1 MDFDP
6 NTHDPALSHSPIKA
20 VVAPRPIGWLST
32 LCPQGVA
39 NLAPY
44 SFFNLV
50 CDAPYMVMFAT
61 SGHKD
66 SFNNVRATGEFVWN
80 LVSEDLCEAMN
91 ASSGSVDPG
100 VDEFELA
107 GLEKAASRRV
117 APPRV
122 ARARAALECQLD
134 QIVDLKSDDPT
145 RRNSLV
151 VGTVRSVFIADDA
164 IVDGRFD
171 VASVRPLAR
180 LGYRDYALIDKTF
193 ELQRPD

>member
-6 NTHDPALSHSPIKA
+6 DALDPALSHNPIKA
-20 VVAPRPIGWLST
+20 MVAPRPIGWLST
-32 LCPQGVA
+32 LSRQGVA

-107 GLEKAASRRV
+107 ALEKAASCCV

-151 VGTVRSVFIADDA
+151 IGTVRNVFIADDA

-180 LGYRDYALIDKTF
+180 LGYRDYAIIDEAF

>member
-6 NTHDPALSHSPIKA
+6 NTGDPALSHSPIKA
-20 VVAPRPIGWLST
+20 MVAPRPIGWLST
-32 LCPQGVA
+32 LSPQGVA

-91 ASSGSVDPG
+91 ASSGSAAPG

-107 GLEKAASRRV
+107 GLEKAASRCV

-145 RRNSLV
+145 AGIRWSSGRCAACLSRM
-151 VGTVRSVFIADDA
+151 GRSST
-164 IVDGRFD
+164 
-171 VASVRPLAR
+171 VASM
-180 LGYRDYALIDKTF
+180 
-193 ELQRPD
+193 QRASGHWRGWAIATTR

>member
-1 MDFDP
+1 MDFEP
-6 NTHDPALSHSPIKA
+6 NTHDLALSHSPIKA
-20 VVAPRPIGWLST
+20 MVAPRPIGWLST
-32 LCPQGVA
+32 LSPQGVA

-151 VGTVRSVFIADDA
+151 IGTVRSVFIVDDA
-164 IVDGRFD
+164 IVHGRFD
-171 VASVRPLAR
+171 VASLRPLAR
-180 LGYRDYALIDKTF
+180 LGYRDYAVIDETF

>member
-6 NTHDPALSHSPIKA
+6 NNSDPALRHNPIKA
-20 VVAPRPIGWLST
+20 MVAPRPIGWLST
-32 LCPQGVA
+32 LSPQGVA

-80 LVSEDLCEAMN
+80 LVSKDLCEAMN

-107 GLEKAASRRV
+107 GLEKAASCCV

-122 ARARAALECQLD
+122 ALARAALECQLD

-151 VGTVRSVFIADDA
+151 IGTVRSVFIADDA
-164 IVDGRFD
+164 VVDGRFD

-180 LGYRDYALIDKTF
+180 LGYRDYAVIDEAF
-193 ELQRPD
+193 ELPRPD

>member
-6 NTHDPALSHSPIKA
+6 NNSDPALSHNPIKA
-20 VVAPRPIGWLST
+20 MVAPRPIGWLST
-32 LCPQGVA
+32 LSPQGVA

-80 LVSEDLCEAMN
+80 LVSKDLCEAMN

-107 GLEKAASRRV
+107 GLEKAASCCV

-151 VGTVRSVFIADDA
+151 IGTVRSVFIADDA
-164 IVDGRFD
+164 VVDGRFD
-171 VASVRPLAR
+171 VASVQPLAR
-180 LGYRDYALIDKTF
+180 LGYRDYAVIDEAF

>member
-1 MDFDP
+1 MEFDP

-20 VVAPRPIGWLST
+20 MVAPRPIGRLST
-32 LCPQGVA
+32 LSPQGVA

-107 GLEKAASRRV
+107 GLEKAASRCV

-151 VGTVRSVFIADDA
+151 IGTVRSVFIADDA
-164 IVDGRFD
+164 IVHGRFD
-171 VASVRPLAR
+171 VASLRPLAR
-180 LGYRDYALIDKTF
+180 LGYRDYAVIDETF

>member
-1 MDFDP
+1 MEFDP

-20 VVAPRPIGWLST
+20 MVAPRPIGWLST
-32 LCPQGVA
+32 LSPQGVA

-145 RRNSLV
+145 HSNSLV
-151 VGTVRSVFIADDA
+151 IGTVRSVFIADDA

-180 LGYRDYALIDKTF
+180 LGYRDYALIDETF

>member
-6 NTHDPALSHSPIKA
+6 NTRDPALSHSPIKA
-20 VVAPRPIGWLST
+20 MVAPRPIGWLST
-32 LCPQGVA
+32 LSPQGVA

-134 QIVDLKSDDPT
+134 QIVDLKSDDLS

-151 VGTVRSVFIADDA
+151 IGTVRSVFIADDA

-171 VASVRPLAR
+171 VASLRPMAR
-180 LGYRDYALIDKTF
+180 LGYRDYAVIDETF
-193 ELQRPD
+193 ELLRPD

>member
-1 MDFDP
+1 MDFNP
-6 NTHDPALSHSPIKA
+6 NTRDPALSHSPIKA
-20 VVAPRPIGWLST
+20 MVAPRPIGWLST
-32 LCPQGVA
+32 LSPQGVA

-91 ASSGSVDPG
+91 ASSGSVEPG

-107 GLEKAASRRV
+107 GLEKAASRCV

-134 QIVDLKSDDPT
+134 QIVDLKSDDLS

-151 VGTVRSVFIADDA
+151 IGTVRSVFIADDA

-171 VASVRPLAR
+171 VASLRPLAR
-180 LGYRDYALIDKTF
+180 LGYRDYAVIDETF
-193 ELQRPD
+193 ELLRPD

>member
-1 MDFDP
+1 MDFNP
-6 NTHDPALSHSPIKA
+6 NTRDPALSHSPIKA
-20 VVAPRPIGWLST
+20 MVAPRPIGWLST
-32 LCPQGVA
+32 LSPQGVA

-91 ASSGSVDPG
+91 ASSGSVEPG

-107 GLEKAASRRV
+107 GLEKAASQCV

-134 QIVDLKSDDPT
+134 QIVDLKSDDLS

-151 VGTVRSVFIADDA
+151 IGTVRSVFIADDA

-171 VASVRPLAR
+171 VASLRPMAR
-180 LGYRDYALIDKTF
+180 LGYRDYAVIDETF
-193 ELQRPD
+193 ELLRPD

>member
-1 MDFDP
+1 MEFDP
-6 NTHDPALSHSPIKA
+6 NTHDPALSYSPIKA
-20 VVAPRPIGWLST
+20 MVAPRPIGWLST
-32 LCPQGVA
+32 LSPQGVA

-107 GLEKAASRRV
+107 GLEKAASRCV

-122 ARARAALECQLD
+122 ARAMAALECQLD
-134 QIVDLKSDDPT
+134 QIVDLKSDDPR

-151 VGTVRSVFIADDA
+151 IGTVRSVFIADDA

-180 LGYRDYALIDKTF
+180 LGYRDYALIDETF

>member
-20 VVAPRPIGWLST
+20 MVAPRPIGWLST
-32 LCPQGVA
+32 LSPQGVA

-122 ARARAALECQLD
+122 ARAMAALECQLD
-134 QIVDLKSDDPT
+134 QIVDLKSDNPT

-151 VGTVRSVFIADDA
+151 IGTVRSVFIADDA

-180 LGYRDYALIDKTF
+180 LGYRDYALIDETF

>member
-1 MDFDP
+1 MEFDP

-20 VVAPRPIGWLST
+20 MVAPRPIGWLST
-32 LCPQGVA
+32 LSPQGVA

-145 RRNSLV
+145 RSNSLV
-151 VGTVRSVFIADDA
+151 IGTVRSVFIADDA

-180 LGYRDYALIDKTF
+180 LGYRDYALIDETF

>member
-32 LCPQGVA
+32 LSPQGVA

-151 VGTVRSVFIADDA
+151 IGTVRSVFIADDA

>member
-20 VVAPRPIGWLST
+20 MVAPRPIGWLST
-32 LCPQGVA
+32 LSPQGVA

-80 LVSEDLCEAMN
+80 LVSEDLCKAMN

-151 VGTVRSVFIADDA
+151 IGMVRSVFIADDA

-180 LGYRDYALIDKTF
+180 LGYRDYALIDETF

>member
-6 NTHDPALSHSPIKA
+6 NSGDPALSHSPIKA
-20 VVAPRPIGWLST
+20 MVAPRPIGWLST
-32 LCPQGVA
+32 LSPQGVA

-91 ASSGSVDPG
+91 TSSGSAAPG

-107 GLEKAASRRV
+107 GLEKAASRWWR
-117 APPRV
+117 RRG

-134 QIVDLKSDDPT
+134 QIVDLKSVDPT

-151 VGTVRSVFIADDA
+151 IGTVRSVFIADGA

-171 VASVRPLAR
+171 AAGVRPLAR
-180 LGYRDYALIDKTF
+180 LGYRDYAVIEEIF
-193 ELQRPD
+193 ELQRPS

>member
-1 MDFDP
+1 MEFDP

-20 VVAPRPIGWLST
+20 MVAPRPIGWLST
-32 LCPQGVA
+32 LSPQGVA

-151 VGTVRSVFIADDA
+151 IGTVRSVFIADDA
-164 IVDGRFD
+164 IVHGRFD

-180 LGYRDYALIDKTF
+180 LGYRDYALIDETF

>member
-1 MDFDP
+1 MEFDP

-20 VVAPRPIGWLST
+20 MVAPRPIGWLST
-32 LCPQGVA
+32 LSPQGVA

-134 QIVDLKSDDPT
+134 QIVDLKSDDPR

-151 VGTVRSVFIADDA
+151 IGTVRSVFIADDA

-180 LGYRDYALIDKTF
+180 LGYRDYALIDETF

>member
-6 NTHDPALSHSPIKA
+6 NTGDPALSHSPIKA
-20 VVAPRPIGWLST
+20 MVAPRPIGWLST
-32 LCPQGVA
+32 LSPQGVA

-91 ASSGSVDPG
+91 TSSGSAAPG

-107 GLEKAASRRV
+107 GLEKAASCSV

-134 QIVDLKSDDPT
+134 QIVDLKSDDPM

-151 VGTVRSVFIADDA
+151 IGTVRSVFIADGA

-171 VASVRPLAR
+171 AAGVRPLAR
-180 LGYRDYALIDKTF
+180 LGYRDYAVIEEIF
-193 ELQRPD
+193 ELQRPS

>member
-6 NTHDPALSHSPIKA
+6 DALDPALRHNPIKA
-20 VVAPRPIGWLST
+20 MVAPRPIGWLST
-32 LCPQGVA
+32 LSPDGAV

-91 ASSGSVDPG
+91 TSAGSAAPG
-100 VDEFELA
+100 ADEFELA
-107 GLEKAASRRV
+107 GLEKAASRCV

-151 VGTVRSVFIADDA
+151 IGTVRSVFIADGA

-171 VASVRPLAR
+171 AAGVRQLAR
-180 LGYRDYALIDKTF
+180 LGYRDYAVIEKIF
-193 ELQRPD
+193 ELQRPS

>member
-1 MDFDP
+1 VDFDP

-20 VVAPRPIGWLST
+20 MVAPRPIGWLST
-32 LCPQGVA
+32 LSPQGVA

-80 LVSEDLCEAMN
+80 LVSEDLGKAMN

-151 VGTVRSVFIADDA
+151 IGTVRSVFIADDA

-180 LGYRDYALIDKTF
+180 LGYRDYALIDETF

>member
-1 MDFDP
+1 MEFDP

-20 VVAPRPIGWLST
+20 MVAPRPIGWLST
-32 LCPQGVA
+32 LSPQGVA

-100 VDEFELA
+100 VDEFALA

-151 VGTVRSVFIADDA
+151 IGTVRSVFIADDA
-164 IVDGRFD
+164 IVHGRFD

-180 LGYRDYALIDKTF
+180 LGYRDYALIDETF

>member
-1 MDFDP
+1 VDFDP

-20 VVAPRPIGWLST
+20 MVAPRPIGWLST
-32 LCPQGVA
+32 LSPQGVA

-145 RRNSLV
+145 RSNSLV
-151 VGTVRSVFIADDA
+151 IGTVRSVFIADDA

-180 LGYRDYALIDKTF
+180 LGYRDYALIDETF

>member
-1 MDFDP
+1 MDFNP
-6 NTHDPALSHSPIKA
+6 NTRDPALSHSPIKA
-20 VVAPRPIGWLST
+20 MVAPRPIGWLST
-32 LCPQGVA
+32 LSPQGVA

-91 ASSGSVDPG
+91 ASSGSVEPG

-107 GLEKAASRRV
+107 GLEKAASQYV

-134 QIVDLKSDDPT
+134 QIVDLKSDDLS

-151 VGTVRSVFIADDA
+151 IGTVRSVFIADDA

-171 VASVRPLAR
+171 VASLRPLAR
-180 LGYRDYALIDKTF
+180 LGYRDYAVIDETF
-193 ELQRPD
+193 ELLRPD